1 MLKARSVLFPPLKKS
16 NLVSLHILI
25 FYLEKERVLF
35 FLFYFNLILDMKKLF
50 LLLLIFAAFPAF
62 TFSQNLSKEEKKLLA
77 AIEENYTSTM
87 ELLEEVV
94 NINSGS
100 LNKEGV
106 REVGRVFE
114 REFQKIGFDTEW
126 VEIPEEV
133 NRAGHFVAT
142 KKGTKGKKIFII
154 GHLDTVFEKDMPFT
168 PYTVLNDS
176 TATGQGLNDMK
187 GGDVMVFASLKAL
200 ADLGYLDD
208 RTITVYFNGDEESS
222 GNEELSRKDFIERA
236 KSHDIALGY
245 ETAQG
250 FSTVTV
256 ARRGSSGWTLKTTG
270 RQSHSSGVFRESVG
284 YGAIY
289 EAARILTSFQ
299 EELAGEQYLT
309 FNPGQIIGGS
319 DISYNEINGQGEALG
334 KTNIVARE
342 ALVTG
347 DLRFLG
353 EEQKE
358 RTREKMQEIVDRNLN
373 RTDAEITFRDGIPSM
388 PPTEGNMALAKT
400 LNQLSLD
407 MDLGEVIPGDPGSRG
422 AADIA
427 FIADFIDGLDGLGA
441 SGRGAH
447 APGETINL
455 KEYPDLIKRS
465 TLLIYRLTR

>member
-1 MLKARSVLFPPLKKS
+1 MPCLHWYFRLISRMKKP
-16 NLVSLHILI
+16 
-25 FYLEKERVLF
+25 F
-35 FLFYFNLILDMKKLF
+35 LILLGILF
-50 LLLLIFAAFPAF
+50 SLVAVA
-62 TFSQNLSKEEKKLLA
+62 QQLSSEEKKLIAEVEKNYQSTLA
-77 AIEENYTSTM
+77 
-87 ELLEEVV
+87 LLEEVV

-106 REVGRVFE
+106 RAVGDVFA
-114 REFQKIGFDTEW
+114 REFQKIGFETEW
-126 VEIPEEV
+126 VELPSEV

-142 KKGTKGKKIFII
+142 RKGSKGKKIFII
-154 GHLDTVFEKDMPFT
+154 GHLDTVFEKDMPFS
-168 PYTVLNDS
+168 PYTILNDS

-187 GGDVMVFASLKAL
+187 GGDVMAFASLKAL
-200 ADLGYLDD
+200 HDLGYLED

-222 GNEELSRKDFIERA
+222 GNEQISRMDFIDRA
-236 KSHDIALGY
+236 KKHEVALAY

-256 ARRGSSGWTLKTTG
+256 ARRGSSGWRLKTSG

-289 EAARILTSFQ
+289 EAARILTEFR

-319 DISYNEINGQGEALG
+319 DISYDEITGKGQALG

-353 EEQKE
+353 EAQKE
-358 RTREKMQEIVDRNLN
+358 RVRSKMQEIVDRNLN
-373 RTDAEITFRDGIPSM
+373 QTDAEITFSDGIPSM
-388 PPTEGNMALAKT
+388 PPTEGNLRLAAV
-400 LNQLSLD
+400 LNELSID
-407 MDLGEVIPGDPGSRG
+407 MGYGEVKPGDPGSRG
-422 AADIA
+422 AGDISYV
-427 FIADFIDGLDGLGA
+427 ADFMDGIDGLGA
-441 SGRGAH
+441 SGSGAH
-447 APGETINL
+447 APGETIKLN
-455 KEYPDLIKRS
+455 EYPNLIKRS

>member
-1 MLKARSVLFPPLKKS
+1 
-16 NLVSLHILI
+16 
-25 FYLEKERVLF
+25 
-35 FLFYFNLILDMKKLF
+35 MKNLF
-50 LLLLIFAAFPAF
+50 LSLAFFITVSIGFAQQLSPEEQKLIA
-62 TFSQNLSKEEKKLLA
+62 EVEKNYASTLA
-77 AIEENYTSTM
+77 
-87 ELLEEVV
+87 LLEEVV

-106 REVGRVFE
+106 KAVGDVFA
-114 REFQKIGFDTEW
+114 REFQKIGFETEW
-126 VEIPEEV
+126 VELPSEV

-142 KKGTKGKKIFII
+142 RKGTKGTKGKKIFII

-187 GGDVMVFASLKAL
+187 GGDVMAFASLKAL
-200 ADLGYLDD
+200 HDLGYLED
-208 RTITVYFNGDEESS
+208 RTITVYYNGDEESS
-222 GNEELSRKDFIERA
+222 GNEEISRRDFIARA
-236 KSHDIALGY
+236 KNHDLALAY

-256 ARRGSSGWTLKTTG
+256 ARRGSSGWRLKTSG

-289 EAARILTSFQ
+289 EAARILTEFR

-319 DISYNEINGQGEALG
+319 DISYDEITGAGEALG

-358 RTREKMQEIVDRNLN
+358 RTRAKMQEIVDRNLN
-373 RTDAEITFRDGIPSM
+373 QTDAEITFKDGIPSM
-388 PPTEGNMALAKT
+388 PPTEGNLRLAKV
-400 LNQLSLD
+400 LNELSID
-407 MDLGEVIPGDPGSRG
+407 MGYGEVKPGDPGSRG
-422 AADIA
+422 AGDVSYVADYLDAI
-427 FIADFIDGLDGLGA
+427 DGLGA
-441 SGRGAH
+441 SGSGAH
-447 APGETINL
+447 APGETIKLN
-455 KEYPDLIKRS
+455 EYPNLIKRS

>member
-1 MLKARSVLFPPLKKS
+1 
-16 NLVSLHILI
+16 
-25 FYLEKERVLF
+25 
-35 FLFYFNLILDMKKLF
+35 MKKLF
-50 LLLLIFAAFPAF
+50 LLLLIFCPAF
-62 TFSQNLSKEEKKLLA
+62 AFAQNLSSDEEKLLN

-87 ELLEEVV
+87 ALLEEVV

-114 REFQKIGFDTEW
+114 REFQKIGFNTEW

-200 ADLGYLDD
+200 ADLGYLED
-208 RTITVYFNGDEESS
+208 RSVTVYFNGDEESS
-222 GNEELSRKDFIERA
+222 GDTELSRKDFIERA

-256 ARRGSSGWTLKTTG
+256 ARRGSSGWTLKTSG

-299 EELAGEQYLT
+299 EELSGEQYLT

-319 DISYNEINGQGEALG
+319 DISYDDINGKGEALG

-358 RTREKMQEIVDRNLN
+358 RTRAKMQEIVDRNLN
-373 RTDAEITFRDGIPSM
+373 KTDAEIIFRDGIPSM

-400 LNQLSLD
+400 LNQLSMD
-407 MDLGEVIPGDPGSRG
+407 MGFGEVLPGDPGSRG

-455 KEYPDLIKRS
+455 KEYPNLIKRS